1 MKTDPLRLILPLR
14 LWLVLSHGLVLCLPL
29 LAVLG
34 TGALANDL
42 QMQTKAEL
50 VNQAAWVEV
59 LAVEKLRDA
68 RRGRRRATLD
78 DVGPKLTPLLT
89 QAREA
94 TLAGVRLLNQDGVV
108 IATSGDGL
116 GEDLSALDEVQ
127 VALAGEISSTARP
140 RPPPSARQPLDS
152 VSRRAPVRLYVATPV
167 RLDGDIIGAVLL
179 MRTPREEL
187 QALYH
192 MAPTLG
198 LGLLAALGVTLLL
211 VLVSAQ
217 VLSRSLRRLSL
228 ASQRIAH
235 GGRDAVS
242 ELVKVQRSH
251 VAEVGQLALSVTEM
265 TQALQDRLSYIRE
278 FAGNVSHE
286 FKTPLATL
294 KGSVELLRDD
304 DGMPAEQRE
313 RFLSNAHDELNR
325 LERLVSGI
333 LALARAEE
341 AGQREPVDLDA
352 LLGRV
357 ASRWPQVSLGG
368 AAGTLLGAASQLES
382 AVENLVQNAIN
393 HGGPEVKV
401 QLNAWREPGFVVI
414 EVLDDGRGISPANLP
429 QIFDRFFTTDRA
441 RGGTGL
447 GLALVKAVVNA
458 HNGVVRVESV
468 TGRTCFT
475 LRLSTA
481 PRAALTSR

>member
-1 MKTDPLRLILPLR
+1 MSDRLRLILPLR

-59 LAVEKLRDA
+59 LAVETLRDA
-68 RRGRRRATLD
+68 RRGRRKATLD

-94 TLAGVRLLNQDGVV
+94 TLAGVRLLNPDGVV

-127 VALAGEISSTARP
+127 VALAGEIASTARP
-140 RPPPSARQPLDS
+140 RPPPSTRQPLDS

-167 RLDGDIIGAVLL
+167 RLDGEIIGAVLL

-211 VLVSAQ
+211 VFVSAQ

-228 ASQRIAH
+228 ASQTIAQ

-242 ELVKVQRSH
+242 ELVGVQRSH
-251 VAEVGQLALSVTEM
+251 VAEVGQLAVSVTEM
-265 TQALQDRLSYIRE
+265 TQALQSRLSYIRE

-304 DGMPAEQRE
+304 DAMPAEQRE

-325 LERLVSGI
+325 LERLVSGL

-341 AGQREPVDLDA
+341 LGQREAVDLDA

-357 ASRWPQVSLGG
+357 AARWPQVRLGG
-368 AAGTLLGAASQLES
+368 AAGTLPAASAQLES
-382 AVENLVQNAIN
+382 AVENLVQNAVT
-393 HGGPEVKV
+393 HGGPDVTV
-401 QLNAWREPGFVVI
+401 QVNAWREPGAVVI

-447 GLALVKAVVNA
+447 GLALVKAVVTA

-468 TGRTCFT
+468 PGRTCFT
-475 LRLSTA
+475 LRLSTT

>member
-1 MKTDPLRLILPLR
+1 MSDRLRLILPLR

-116 GEDLSALDEVQ
+116 GEDLSALE
-127 VALAGEISSTARP
+127 
-140 RPPPSARQPLDS
+140 
-152 VSRRAPVRLYVATPV
+152 
-167 RLDGDIIGAVLL
+167 
-179 MRTPREEL
+179 
-187 QALYH
+187 
-192 MAPTLG
+192 
-198 LGLLAALGVTLLL
+198 

-228 ASQRIAH
+228 ASQTIAQ

-242 ELVKVQRSH
+242 ELVEVQRSH
-251 VAEVGQLALSVTEM
+251 VAEVGQLAVSVTEM
-265 TQALQDRLSYIRE
+265 TQALQARLSYIRE

-325 LERLVSGI
+325 LERLVSGL

-357 ASRWPQVSLGG
+357 AARWPQVSLGG
-368 AAGTLLGAASQLES
+368 AAGTMPGAASQLES
-382 AVENLVQNAIN
+382 AVENLVQNAVT

-401 QLNAWREPGFVVI
+401 QLNAWREPGVVVI

-447 GLALVKAVVNA
+447 GLALVKAVVTA

-468 TGRTCFT
+468 PGRTCFT

>member
-1 MKTDPLRLILPLR
+1 MSDRLRLVLPLR
-14 LWLVLSHGLVLCLPL
+14 LWLVLSHLLVLCLPL

-42 QMQTKAEL
+42 QMQTKGEL

-59 LAVEKLRDA
+59 LAVETLRDA
-68 RRGRRRATLD
+68 RRARRRASLD
-78 DVGPKLTPLLT
+78 DVGGQLTPLLT

-127 VALAGEISSTARP
+127 VALAGEIASTARP

-152 VSRRAPVRLYVATPV
+152 VSRRAPMRIYVATPV
-167 RLDGDIIGAVLL
+167 RLDGEIIGAVLL

-198 LGLLAALGVTLLL
+198 LGLLGALGVTLLL
-211 VLVSAQ
+211 VFVSAQ
-217 VLSRSLRRLSL
+217 VLSRSLRRLSV
-228 ASQRIAH
+228 ASQTIAQ

-242 ELVKVQRSH
+242 ELVGVQRSH

-265 TQALQDRLSYIRE
+265 TQALQARLSYIRE

-304 DGMPAEQRE
+304 EEMPPEQRE
-313 RFLSNAHDELNR
+313 RFLTNAHDELTR
-325 LERLVSGI
+325 LERLVSGL

-341 AGQREPVDLDA
+341 GSQRERVDLDA
-352 LLGRV
+352 MLARV
-357 ASRWPQVSLGG
+357 AGRWPQVRLGG
-368 AAGTLLGAASQLES
+368 AAGTLHGAASQLES
-382 AVENLVQNAIN
+382 AVENLVQNAVT
-393 HGGPEVKV
+393 HGGPGVKV
-401 QLNAWREPGFVVI
+401 QLDAVREPGAVVI
-414 EVLDDGRGISPANLP
+414 SVTDDGRGVSPANLP
-429 QIFDRFFTTDRA
+429 LIFERFFTTDRA

-447 GLALVKAVVNA
+447 GLALVKAVVTA
-458 HNGVVRVESV
+458 HHGVVRVESAP
-468 TGRTCFT
+468 GRTCFT
-475 LRLSTA
+475 LRLPTTTGG
-481 PRAALTSR
+481 PLITSR

>member
-1 MKTDPLRLILPLR
+1 MADRLRLILPLR

-42 QMQTKAEL
+42 QMQTKGEL

-59 LAVEKLRDA
+59 LAVETLRDA
-68 RRGRRRATLD
+68 RRGRRKATLD
-78 DVGPKLTPLLT
+78 DVGPRLTPLLT

-94 TLAGVRLLNQDGVV
+94 TLAGVRLLNHDGVV

-116 GEDLSALDEVQ
+116 GEDLSAWDEVQ
-127 VALAGEISSTARP
+127 VALAGEIASTARP
-140 RPPPSARQPLDS
+140 RPPPSTRQPLDS

-167 RLDGDIIGAVLL
+167 RLDGEIIGAVLL

-198 LGLLAALGVTLLL
+198 LGLLAALGFTLVL

-217 VLSRSLRRLSL
+217 VLSRSLRHLSL
-228 ASQRIAH
+228 ASQTIAQ

-251 VAEVGQLALSVTEM
+251 VAEVGQLAVSVTEM
-265 TQALQDRLSYIRE
+265 TQALQSRLSYIRE

-304 DGMPAEQRE
+304 EGMPAEQRE

-325 LERLVSGI
+325 LERLVSGL

-352 LLGRV
+352 LLGRIT
-357 ASRWPQVSLGG
+357 ARWPQVSLGG
-368 AAGTLLGAASQLES
+368 AAGTLPGAASQLES
-382 AVENLVQNAIN
+382 AVENLVQNAVT

-401 QLNAWREPGFVVI
+401 QLNAWREPGVVVI

-447 GLALVKAVVNA
+447 GLALVKAVVTA
-458 HNGVVRVESV
+458 HNGVVSVESAP
-468 TGRTCFT
+468 GRTCFT
-475 LRLSTA
+475 LRLSTI